1 MGQFNQGQF
10 IYHSFTLRGLPNTV
24 IYVEFAFH
32 QCRRKLVIQ
41 SNPQRALCGKTDS
54 QVKYLSHTIT
64 RKRTYGTCDVDLTWK
79 RMKKRLRD
87 YKTTTTT
94 TTNKQTNRHTHMNS
108 KFIDSNMYLPPI
120 RQSELRLA
128 HLSRKWTLPQC
139 ASNNQVFLWDY
150 WYVLNLTLLHKFA
163 SFVFL
168 QQNQNLL
175 TTSCQKILLAKRS
188 VRMGES

>member
-1 MGQFNQGQF
+1 MEKKNASWVSEQERSQWVSLTKGSLF
-10 IYHSFTLRGLPNTV
+10 IIPLLSVDSQTLL
-24 IYVEFAFH
+24 FMSSLLFH

-64 RKRTYGTCDVDLTWK
+64 RKRTYGTCDVDLTCK

-139 ASNNQVFLWDY
+139 ASNN
-150 WYVLNLTLLHKFA
+150 
-163 SFVFL
+163 
-168 QQNQNLL
+168 
-175 TTSCQKILLAKRS
+175 
-188 VRMGES
+188 